1 MNQEAFVVRDFD
13 YVVVGAGSAGCVLAD
28 RLSADPATTVL
39 LLEAGGEDTDSRI
52 SAPWGFAE
60 LLGDPASVWHYPTRP
75 LVPARQPEVWVRGRT
90 LGGSSSVNGMVYNR
104 GQAADYDTLARLG
117 NPGWG
122 WDDILPVFRA
132 IEDNPLG
139 ASPLRGS
146 GGPLRVSTTAGGDP
160 LLEDVIAAGTRLGWR
175 HAQDLNGSDDERLGY
190 ATSTIRD
197 GRRVSAAAAFLH
209 PARGRDNLAV
219 HVHALVDQ
227 VVVEGGRAVGVVGR
241 RNGRAFRVRARR
253 EVILSAGA
261 VATPKIL
268 QLSGIGPAGVLR
280 AAGVD
285 VVRDSPN
292 VGRRMR
298 EHRVFLLQFRLAGD
312 LGRNALLGDE
322 TARQEAAAQYAATRT
337 GPLAAAPFDVVGFF
351 RSRPGIPR
359 PDAQFQVA
367 SFSVVPPEPGKPLT
381 VEREPG
387 MTCVAYALRPDS
399 EGSVR
404 ITSKDPD
411 APPDIDPNYFAT
423 EHDRTTSVAVLRG
436 ARRLFDTPPLANRI
450 ERETVPGPGLR
461 SDEEILAAGL
471 TTGNAGYHAVGTC
484 AMGPGD
490 DDVVDPLLRVRG
502 VANLRV
508 VDASV
513 LPRLVSGNLN
523 APVSALAW
531 RAAGLIRQDRDADG
545 VRPRT

>member
-1 MNQEAFVVRDFD
+1 LRVFD
-13 YVVVGAGSAGCVLAD
+13 HVVVGAGSAGCVLAN
-28 RLSADPATTVL
+28 RLSADPTTSVL
-39 LLEAGGEDTDSRI
+39 LLEAGGADTDPRI
-52 SAPWGFAE
+52 SVPRGFAE
-60 LLGDPASVWHYPTRP
+60 LLGDPAGVWHYPTRAIA
-75 LVPARQPEVWVRGRT
+75 PARQPEVWVRGRT

-104 GQAADYDTLARLG
+104 GQAADYDALARLG

-122 WDDILPVFRA
+122 WDDMLPVFRT
-132 IEDNPLG
+132 IEDHPLG
-139 ASPLRGS
+139 ASATRGT

-160 LLEDVIAAGTRLGWR
+160 LLEDVITAGTRLGWR
-175 HAQDLNGSDDERLGY
+175 YAQDLNESDDERLGY
-190 ATSTIRD
+190 ATATIRD

-209 PARGRDNLAV
+209 PVRGRDNLAV
-219 HVHALVDQ
+219 DVHALVDQ
-227 VVVEGGRAVGVVGR
+227 VVVESDRAVGVVGR
-241 RNGRAFRVRARR
+241 RNGHAFRARARR

-268 QLSGIGPAGVLR
+268 QLSGIGPADVLR

-285 VVRDSPN
+285 IVLDSPN

-298 EHRVFLLQFRLAGD
+298 EHRVFLLQFRLAD
-312 LGRNALLGDE
+312 NLGHNALLGHE
-322 TARQEAAAQYAATRT
+322 TGQRAAAAQYAATRT
-337 GPLAAAPFDVVGFF
+337 GPLAAPPFDVVGFF
-351 RSRPGIPR
+351 RSRPGLPR
-359 PDAQFQVA
+359 PDAQFQIA
-367 SFSVVPPEPGKPLT
+367 SFSVLPPEPGRPLT

-387 MTCVAYALRPDS
+387 MMCVAYALRPDS

-411 APPDIDPNYFAT
+411 APLDIDPNYFAT
-423 EHDRTTSVAVLRG
+423 EHDRSTAVAVLRG

-450 ERETVPGPGLR
+450 ERETVPGPGVR

-471 TTGNAGYHAVGTC
+471 TTGSAGYHAVGTC

-490 DDVVDPLLRVRG
+490 DDVVDPFLRVRG

-531 RAAGLIRQDRDADG
+531 RAAGLILEDRDVAS
-545 VRPRT
+545 VRPWS